1 MATLHAPLPVELDLS
16 SKINLNG
23 ANMVPGLEFADD
35 GISLE
40 NLPEDANF
48 YQSDKESES
57 QSESQQKRSLLGRI
71 GRSLWGK
78 SKSEKSNDKEAVA
91 AVLAC
96 RSPAA
101 SVNGG
106 IAIQDP
112 NHAKLC
118 RSVLTL
124 MIRQMGKNLLKG
136 ANVMNVSFPIQCCQ
150 PVTILEVAA
159 LQAGYSPPPFSSNN
173 VFSSLKPFFEITML
187 FVICILVVLKSSCVL
202 QLLSSVPPSS
212 SCGRRPR

>member
-1 MATLHAPLPVELDLS
+1 MATVHAPLPVDLDLS

-23 ANMVPGLEFADD
+23 TNMDAGLDFAEE

-48 YQSDKESES
+48 YQSDKESEN
-57 QSESQQKRSLLGRI
+57 QTESQQKRSLLGRI

-78 SKSEKSNDKEAVA
+78 SKSEKSNEKEAAA
-91 AVLAC
+91 AVMAC

-101 SVNGG
+101 SANGG

-159 LQAGYSPPPFSSNN
+159 LQAGCGKLPALVYLFRTMHLRIAYFSR
-173 VFSSLKPFFEITML
+173 
-187 FVICILVVLKSSCVL
+187 
-202 QLLSSVPPSS
+202 
-212 SCGRRPR
+212 GH

>member
-1 MATLHAPLPVELDLS
+1 MAAVQIPVNLDLPR
-16 SKINLNG
+16 KIEING
-23 ANMVPGLEFADD
+23 VKSELGLDLVDE

-48 YQSDKESES
+48 YQSEKESEN
-57 QSESQQKRSLLGRI
+57 QTETQQKRSLLGRI

-78 SKSEKSNDKEAVA
+78 SKTEKLNVKEAVA
-91 AVLAC
+91 AVMAC

-112 NHAKLC
+112 NHATLC

-159 LQAGYSPPPFSSNN
+159 LQAGYMIVPSPQSFT
-173 VFSSLKPFFEITML
+173 K
-187 FVICILVVLKSSCVL
+187 
-202 QLLSSVPPSS
+202 
-212 SCGRRPR
+212 R

>member
-1 MATLHAPLPVELDLS
+1 MAVVQAPLPIDLGLS
-16 SKINLNG
+16 GRINVSDKNN
-23 ANMVPGLEFADD
+23 AQDFTED

-40 NLPEDANF
+40 SLPEDPSF
-48 YQSDKESES
+48 YQSEKE
-57 QSESQQKRSLLGRI
+57 QGESQQKRSLFGRI
-71 GRSLWGK
+71 GRSFWGK
-78 SKSEKSNDKEAVA
+78 SKSEKSNSKEAVA
-91 AVLAC
+91 AVMAC

-101 SVNGG
+101 SAHGG

-150 PVTILEVAA
+150 PTTILEVAA
-159 LQAGYSPPPFSSNN
+159 LQAG
-173 VFSSLKPFFEITML
+173 
-187 FVICILVVLKSSCVL
+187 
-202 QLLSSVPPSS
+202 
-212 SCGRRPR
+212 